1 MTGKAQGGRMSVIVI
16 VTAKK
21 PEETEVKQLLQRTSC
36 AFNDVLLHT
45 GCSHLLLQLIRHNV
59 RSIERR
65 AARHSQ
71 VFSICASLPLR
82 CRVGTSIT
90 QIIIL
95 LSFMPLILLHHKLHS
110 LFLPCPRLAPS
121 PPPTPRPP
129 KGCLWPAPPPFCGEP
144 CWDYIMVFLKFKSL
158 TRFSW
163 LNTGRA
169 RLSCFKGPAL
179 PSLLP
184 WPSLLI

>member
-110 LFLPCPRLAPS
+110 LFLFLVPGLLLVL
-121 PPPTPRPP
+121 PPPPGPQKGASGLPRPP
-129 KGCLWPAPPPFCGEP
+129 SAESPAG
-144 CWDYIMVFLKFKSL
+144 I
-158 TRFSW
+158 T
-163 LNTGRA
+163 
-169 RLSCFKGPAL
+169 
-179 PSLLP
+179 
-184 WPSLLI
+184 